1 MPRSP
6 NQSSEGFFIHHIAG
20 KTLRCMKTYL
30 EGAANGSRLFPA
42 SKMTK
47 RRAVITGIGP
57 ITCIGIGRED
67 FWRGIR
73 AEKSGIQT
81 ISSFDTAEFNAH
93 CGGEIPDW
101 TPEDY
106 FPPHRLKRLDRYA
119 QFAVASAKMALDDA
133 GLPYSQST
141 PQHRVGV
148 SFGTALG
155 GVANAEYQHA
165 HFLKKG
171 TRGVNQTLA
180 LQVFGGSAHSNIAIE
195 FGFRGVG
202 TTNSN
207 SCASG
212 TIAVGEALRYIRD
225 DFADVIV
232 AGGAEAPLSPLTFGA
247 FAIIKTMSQ
256 WTGDPALA
264 CRPFDLKRDGFV
276 MGEGAASLV
285 IEELEHAKRRGARI
299 FAEVLGY
306 SLNNDA
312 FHMTSP
318 LPGGESCIRAMRD
331 ALADAQ
337 LAPEQIDYINA
348 HASSTQLNDSTETMA
363 IKQVFGDRASTLPV
377 SGTKAYTGASAG
389 SDGRDGSG
397 DLCARHRAKMDSANI
412 ESQRSRSR
420 LRSRCC
426 SAPRPAGR
434 VELHPEQFVRL
445 RWNQRLLDSRAG
457 VTCMRGQPPRR
468 HGCRWIGLP
477 RTMISS
483 ASRCCGTHY

>member
-1 MPRSP
+1 
-6 NQSSEGFFIHHIAG
+6 
-20 KTLRCMKTYL
+20 MK
-30 EGAANGSRLFPA
+30 
-42 SKMTK
+42 K

-57 ITCIGIGRED
+57 ITSIGIGRED
-67 FWRGIR
+67 FWRGLR
-73 AEKSGIQT
+73 AEKSGIQA
-81 ISSFDTAEFNAH
+81 ISSFDTSDFNAH
-93 CGGEIPDW
+93 CGGEINGW
-101 TPEDY
+101 LPENY

-119 QFAVASAKMALDDA
+119 QFAVASARMALDDA
-133 GLPYSQST
+133 GISYSQEA
-141 PQHRVGV
+141 PQHRIGV

-180 LQVFGGSAHSNIAIE
+180 LQVFGGSAHTNIAIE

-212 TIAVGEALRYIRD
+212 TVAVGEALRYIRD

-256 WTGDPALA
+256 WSGDPALA

-285 IEELEHAKRRGARI
+285 IEEFEHAKKRGAPI
-299 FAEVLGY
+299 LAEVLGY

-318 LPGGESCIRAMRD
+318 LPTGESCIRAMRD
-331 ALADAQ
+331 ALADAE
-337 LAPEQIDYINA
+337 LTPEQIDYINA
-348 HASSTQLNDSTETMA
+348 HASSTQLNDRTETMA
-363 IKQVFGDRASTLPV
+363 IKQVFGERSRPLPV
-377 SGTKAYTGASAG
+377 SGTKAYTAHPLGATGAMEAAICALAIKEG
-389 SDGRDGSG
+389 WIPPTLNHHNPDPAC
-397 DLCARHRAKMDSANI
+397 DLDVVPNHG
-412 ESQRSRSR
+412 
-420 LRSRCC
+420 
-426 SAPRPAGR
+426 RPA
-434 VELHPEQFVRL
+434 ELNYVLSNSFGFGGINACVIL
-445 RWNQRLLDSRAG
+445 GKVL
-457 VTCMRGQPPRR
+457 
-468 HGCRWIGLP
+468 
-477 RTMISS
+477 
-483 ASRCCGTHY
+483 

>member
-1 MPRSP
+1 M
-6 NQSSEGFFIHHIAG
+6 A
-20 KTLRCMKTYL
+20 
-30 EGAANGSRLFPA
+30 
-42 SKMTK
+42 
-47 RRAVITGIGP
+47 RRHAVITGIGP
-57 ITCIGIGRED
+57 ITCIGTGRD
-67 FWRGIR
+67 NFWRGLQ
-73 AEKSGIQT
+73 AEKSGIRR
-81 ISSFDTAEFNAH
+81 ISSFDTSEFNAH

-101 TPEDY
+101 IPENY

-133 GLPYSQST
+133 GLPYSQQT

-212 TIAVGEALRYIRD
+212 TVAVGEALRYIRD
-225 DFADVIV
+225 DFADVMV

-247 FAIIKTMSQ
+247 FAIIRTMSQ

-264 CRPFDLKRDGFV
+264 CKPFDLRRDGFLI
-276 MGEGAASLV
+276 GEGATSLI
-285 IEELEHAKRRGARI
+285 IEELEHAQNRGAHI

-318 LPGGESCIRAMRD
+318 LPSGESCIRAIRD
-331 ALADAQ
+331 ALTDAR

-363 IKQVFGDRASTLPV
+363 IKEVFGEHARTLPV
-377 SGTKAYTGASAG
+377 SGTKAYTGHPLGATGAIEAAICALAIEQKWVPPTLNRN
-389 SDGRDGSG
+389 DPDPACDLDVVPLHGRAAELNYVLSNSFGFGGINSCVILG
-397 DLCARHRAKMDSANI
+397 
-412 ESQRSRSR
+412 R
-420 LRSRCC
+420 L
-426 SAPRPAGR
+426 
-434 VELHPEQFVRL
+434 
-445 RWNQRLLDSRAG
+445 
-457 VTCMRGQPPRR
+457 
-468 HGCRWIGLP
+468 
-477 RTMISS
+477 
-483 ASRCCGTHY
+483 

>member
-1 MPRSP
+1 MS
-6 NQSSEGFFIHHIAG
+6 
-20 KTLRCMKTYL
+20 
-30 EGAANGSRLFPA
+30 
-42 SKMTK
+42 K

-57 ITCIGIGRED
+57 ITCIGTGRAD
-67 FWRGIR
+67 FWRGIL
-73 AEKSGIQT
+73 AEKSGIRRIT
-81 ISSFDTAEFNAH
+81 SFDTAEFNAQ

-101 TPEDY
+101 IPEDY

-133 GLPYSQST
+133 GLPYSPQT

-155 GVANAEYQHA
+155 GIANAEYQHA

-247 FAIIKTMSQ
+247 FAIIRTMSR
-256 WTGDPALA
+256 WTGNPMLA

-276 MGEGAASLV
+276 MGEGATSLV
-285 IEELEHAKRRGARI
+285 IEELEHARQRCAHI
-299 FAEVLGY
+299 YAEVLGY

-318 LPGGESCIRAMRD
+318 LPSGESCIRAIQD
-331 ALADAQ
+331 ALADAH

-348 HASSTQLNDSTETMA
+348 HASSTQLSDSTETMA
-363 IKQVFGDRASTLPV
+363 IKAAFGEHAQRLAV
-377 SGTKAYTGASAG
+377 SGTKAYTAHPLGATGAIEAAICALAI
-389 SDGRDGSG
+389 DENWLPPTLNRNEPDPACDLDVVPHRGRAAKLNYVLSNSFGFGGINACVILGKFSG
-397 DLCARHRAKMDSANI
+397 
-412 ESQRSRSR
+412 
-420 LRSRCC
+420 
-426 SAPRPAGR
+426 
-434 VELHPEQFVRL
+434 
-445 RWNQRLLDSRAG
+445 
-457 VTCMRGQPPRR
+457 
-468 HGCRWIGLP
+468 
-477 RTMISS
+477 
-483 ASRCCGTHY
+483 

>member
-1 MPRSP
+1 MR
-6 NQSSEGFFIHHIAG
+6 
-20 KTLRCMKTYL
+20 
-30 EGAANGSRLFPA
+30 NG
-42 SKMTK
+42 TQ

-57 ITCIGIGRED
+57 ITCIGTGREE

-73 AEKSGIQT
+73 AEKSGIKRVST
-81 ISSFDTAEFNAH
+81 FDTTAFHAH
-93 CGGEIPDW
+93 CGGEIRDW
-101 TPEDY
+101 TPEDH

-119 QFAVASAKMALDDA
+119 QFAVASARMALEDA
-133 GLPYSQST
+133 RLGWSREN
-141 PQHRVGV
+141 PQHRIGV

-155 GVANAEYQHA
+155 GIANAEDQHA

-212 TIAVGEALRYIRD
+212 TVAVGEALRYIRD
-225 DFADVIV
+225 DFADVVI

-247 FAIIKTMSQ
+247 FAIIRTMSQ
-256 WTGDPALA
+256 STGDPAEA
-264 CRPFDLKRDGFV
+264 CRPFDLARDGFV

-285 IEELEHAKRRGARI
+285 LEELEHARDRGAHI
-299 FAEVLGY
+299 YAEVLGY

-331 ALADAQ
+331 ALADAR
-337 LAPEQIDYINA
+337 LVPEQIDYVNA

-363 IKQVFGDRASTLPV
+363 LKQVFGQHAFRMPV
-377 SGTKAYTGASAG
+377 SGTKAFTGHPLGATGAIEAAICSLAMYEG
-389 SDGRDGSG
+389 WLPPTLNRSNPDHACDLDVVPNEGRA
-397 DLCARHRAKMDSANI
+397 ARLEYVLSNSFGFGGINSCLVLGRA
-412 ESQRSRSR
+412 R
-420 LRSRCC
+420 
-426 SAPRPAGR
+426 
-434 VELHPEQFVRL
+434 
-445 RWNQRLLDSRAG
+445 
-457 VTCMRGQPPRR
+457 
-468 HGCRWIGLP
+468 
-477 RTMISS
+477 
-483 ASRCCGTHY
+483 